1 MWTSTRKSMLSLTEE
16 NYLKAIYHLSDGGS
30 KSVLTN
36 ELAEAMNT
44 KAASVTDMV
53 KKLSAKEVISYEKYY
68 GVNVTPKGKNEALM
82 VIRKHRLWE
91 TFLVQKL
98 GFSWDE
104 VHEVAEQL
112 EHINSTRLIEKLDEY
127 LGFPKVDPHGDPIP
141 DHKGKLKVQPQIAI
155 DQLPIGY
162 LGKIAAVK
170 DSDSNLLKYLEKIGA
185 KPGTKIKILGKE
197 DYDESME
204 ILIDDNRIFIS
215 KEVSQNILVIE

>member
-1 MWTSTRKSMLSLTEE
+1 VNFNRKSMLSLTEE

-53 KKLSAKEVISYEKYY
+53 KKLSAKEVITYEKYY
-68 GVNVTPKGKNEALM
+68 GVNVTSKGKNDALM

-91 TFLVQKL
+91 TFLVEKL

-112 EHINSTRLIEKLDEY
+112 EHINSARLIEKLDEF
-127 LGFPKVDPHGDPIP
+127 LGYPKVDPHGDPIP
-141 DHKGKLKVQPQIAI
+141 DRQGKLKVQPQVAI
-155 DQLPIGY
+155 DQLPTGY
-162 LGKIAAVK
+162 QGKIAAVK
-170 DSDSNLLKYLEKIGA
+170 DSDSNLLKYLDKIGA

-197 DYDESME
+197 QYDDSME
-204 ILIDDNRIFIS
+204 ILIDDHRIFIS
-215 KEVSQNILVIE
+215 KEVSQNILVVE